1 MKTCDSKSTKEFK
14 CVFGGRGISRV
25 MWTRTTEQIAHW
37 LVLHMQAYIND
48 LGQTET
54 LPLPTRIHTVEW
66 AHWSKDIHPLKTMGF
81 SYSHCELLSSASFCW
96 VLEIE
101 PRALHV
107 GNRCL
112 NCVLSLRPFVF
123 ETGSS
128 QVAQTLISLYSR
140 VRPWTCNPPALSF
153 WVERTTDLCHLPR
166 LFEVLFWGAR
176 DQTQGLTFWKDDPP
190 LSYTRASLC
199 ELLVKLA
206 QYSGI
211 LCFSS

>member
-1 MKTCDSKSTKEFK
+1 MKTRDSKSTKEFK

-81 SYSHCELLSSASFCW
+81 SYSHCELLTSASFCW

-112 NCVLSLRPFVF
+112 NRFCLS
-123 ETGSS
+123 
-128 QVAQTLISLYSR
+128 SLLFLKQGPHRLPKLWSHSIAESDLE
-140 VRPWTCNPPALSF
+140 PAIL
-153 WVERTTDLCHLPR
+153 LPCPS
-166 LFEVLFWGAR
+166 E
-176 DQTQGLTFWKDDPP
+176 
-190 LSYTRASLC
+190 
-199 ELLVKLA
+199 
-206 QYSGI
+206 
-211 LCFSS
+211 